1 MTKFKLS
8 DQQSAIDAFAVERA
22 GKGKTLMVQGTT
34 SDAGKTTLVAGLC
47 RLFADLEVDVAP
59 FKPQNM
65 ALNSAVTPCGGEI
78 GRAQAL
84 QAKAAR
90 LPLDVDFNPILLKP
104 NSDTGAQVIVHG
116 KALIR
121 NASSNMEASEYQD
134 YKKVAMKAVLS
145 SHQRLTQRYE
155 LVVVEGAGS
164 PAEINLREGDIAN
177 MGFAE
182 VVDCPVLIIA
192 DIDKGGVFA
201 QLVGTLMLLSQ
212 SEQDRVVGFV
222 INRFRGDI
230 KLLESG
236 LTWLEQKTN
245 KPVLGV
251 LPYLHGLDISSEDAL
266 VTQQSHEK
274 CTNECSSSS
283 DKVKVVVLVYPHM
296 SNHTDFDALRHH
308 KDIDCQFLFAKGS
321 EGEDKPEKI
330 AIPVCDLIILPGSK
344 NVRGDLE
351 FLYQRGW
358 HDDIAKHLRYKGKVI
373 GICGGYQM
381 LGELIADPEGLEGK
395 VGSSTGLGYFPMN
408 TVLKS
413 NKTLI
418 NVKGLLSLANQSAE
432 ISGYEIHAGESRLIA
447 DDKNQDE
454 HQYHHKFKTV
464 NTQTNSHLFDVDGEP
479 QGLLSED
486 AQIAGCYLHGLFDE
500 PKALQLFML
509 WLGFDIAK
517 APSIDTLEEQAI
529 ERVSQAC
536 QTHLDMVKVQ
546 QIVDDWYK

>member
-1 MTKFKLS
+1 MKAK
-8 DQQSAIDAFAVERA
+8 QSNSHFTPNTVEGA
-22 GKGKTLMVQGTT
+22 QSSQCKTLMIQGTT

-47 RLFADLEVDVAP
+47 RVFADLQVNVAP

-90 LPLDVDFNPILLKP
+90 LALDVDFNPILLKP

-116 KALIR
+116 KALMHKS
-121 NASSNMEASEYQD
+121 SSNMEASEYQD
-134 YKKVAMKAVLS
+134 YKKVAMQAVLS
-145 SHQRLTQRYE
+145 SHQRLTQQYD

-164 PAEINLREGDIAN
+164 PAEINLRKGDIAN

-182 VVDCPVLIIA
+182 AVDCPVLIIA

-230 KLLESG
+230 KLLEPG
-236 LTWLEQKTN
+236 LTWLEEKTN

-266 VTQQSHEK
+266 VTKQASAEG
-274 CTNECSSSS
+274 TSSSP
-283 DKVKVVVLVYPHM
+283 KVRIVVLVYPHM

-308 KDIDCQFLFAKGS
+308 DDIDCQFLFAKGS
-321 EGEDKPEKI
+321 KDEINPEKI
-330 AIPVCDLIILPGSK
+330 TIPACDLIILPGSK
-344 NVRGDLE
+344 NVRSDLE
-351 FLYQRGW
+351 FLRQRGW
-358 HDDIAKHLRYKGKVI
+358 DDDIAKHLRYQGKVI

-381 LGELIADPEGLEGK
+381 LGELVADPEGIEGQK
-395 VGSSTGLGYFPMN
+395 GVSEGLSYFAMS
-408 TVLKS
+408 TVLASK
-413 NKTLI
+413 KTLI
-418 NVKGLLSLANQSAE
+418 NVSGVLTLSEQKAE
-432 ISGYEIHAGESRLIA
+432 ISGYEIHAGVSTL
-447 DDKNQDE
+447 
-454 HQYHHKFKTV
+454 
-464 NTQTNSHLFDVDGEP
+464 TNNATKLCNLMTIDGEG
-479 QGLLSED
+479 QGLISED
-486 AQIAGCYLHGLFDE
+486 GQIAGCYLHGLFDQPE
-500 PKALQLFML
+500 ALQLFMS
-509 WLGFDIAK
+509 WLGYDVSK
-517 APSIDTLEEQAI
+517 APSIEVLEEQAI

-536 QTHLDMVKVQ
+536 QSHLDMVKIK
-546 QIVDDWYK
+546 QIVTKWYK

>member
-1 MTKFKLS
+1 MIKTPKNITKVKHQL
-8 DQQSAIDAFAVERA
+8 A
-22 GKGKTLMVQGTT
+22 KTIMVQGTT

-47 RLFADLEVDVAP
+47 RLFSDLDVKVAP

-90 LPLDVDFNPILLKP
+90 LPLNVDFNPILLKP

-116 KALIR
+116 KALTR

-134 YKKVAMKAVLS
+134 YKKVAMQAVLS
-145 SHQRLTQRYE
+145 SHQRLIEQYE

-182 VVDCPVLIIA
+182 AVDCPVLIIA

-266 VTQQSHEK
+266 VTQQN
-274 CTNECSSSS
+274 NEESTTESSSHS
-283 DKVKVVVLVYPHM
+283 NKVRIVVLVYPHM

-308 KDIDCQFLFAKGS
+308 KDIDCQFLFAKGT
-321 EGEDKPEKI
+321 EGDVTPEKI
-330 AIPVCDLIILPGSK
+330 AIPACDLIILPGSK
-344 NVRGDLE
+344 NVRSDLE
-351 FLYQRGW
+351 FLRQRGW
-358 HDDIAKHLRYKGKVI
+358 HNDIAKHLRYKGKVI

-381 LGELIADPEGLEGK
+381 LGELIDDPEGIEGMA
-395 VGSSTGLGYFPMN
+395 GSTEGLGYFPMN
-408 TVLKS
+408 TMLKPD
-413 NKTLI
+413 KTLI
-418 NVKGLLSLANQSAE
+418 NVSGVLKLAEQSAD
-432 ISGYEIHAGESRLIA
+432 ISGYEIHAGESQLITEVEKKYQQGTNEIKA
-447 DDKNQDE
+447 FSHLLIIDDKAE
-454 HQYHHKFKTV
+454 
-464 NTQTNSHLFDVDGEP
+464 
-479 QGLLSED
+479 GLLSAD
-486 AQIAGCYLHGLFDE
+486 GQIAGCYMHGLFDQPE
-500 PKALQLFML
+500 ALQLFMF
-509 WLGFDIAK
+509 WLGFDVAK
-517 APSIDTLEEQAI
+517 APSIETLEEQAI

-536 QTHLDMVKVQ
+536 NEHLDMKTLKQ
-546 QIVDDWYK
+546 LITQWYDYPQK

>member
-1 MTKFKLS
+1 MLSQQNKAKKSNTK
-8 DQQSAIDAFAVERA
+8 QSKAKQSKEN
-22 GKGKTLMVQGTT
+22 KCQTLMIQGTT

-47 RLFADLEVDVAP
+47 RVFADSNVKVAP

-90 LPLDVDFNPILLKP
+90 LALDVDFNPILLKP

-116 KALIR
+116 KALKHKK
-121 NASSNMEASEYQD
+121 SSNMEASEYQD
-134 YKKVAMKAVLS
+134 YKKIAMQAVLS
-145 SHQRLTQRYE
+145 SHQRLTQQYD

-182 VVDCPVLIIA
+182 AVDCPVLIIA

-236 LTWLEQKTN
+236 LTWLEEKTN

-266 VTQQSHEK
+266 ITKQTLAKQTSAKQSSTE
-274 CTNECSSSS
+274 TAATSS
-283 DKVKVVVLVYPHM
+283 KVRIVVLVYPHM

-308 KDIDCQFLFAKGS
+308 QDIDCQFLFAKGS
-321 EGEDKPEKI
+321 AGESNPEKI
-330 AIPVCDLIILPGSK
+330 SIPACDLIILPGSK
-344 NVRGDLE
+344 NVRSDLE
-351 FLYQRGW
+351 FLRQRGW
-358 HDDIAKHLRYKGKVI
+358 HDDIAKHLRYQGKVI
-373 GICGGYQM
+373 GVCGGYQM
-381 LGELIADPEGLEGK
+381 LGELIADPAGVEGQPGISK
-395 VGSSTGLGYFPMN
+395 GLGYFAMK
-408 TVLKS
+408 TELKAE
-413 NKTLI
+413 KTLV
-418 NVKGLLSLANQSAE
+418 NVAGLLQLVGQKAE
-432 ISGYEIHAGESRLIA
+432 IKGYEIHAGVSTLMN
-447 DDKNQDE
+447 DDIKPLDQLLNIQ
-454 HQYHHKFKTV
+454 
-464 NTQTNSHLFDVDGEP
+464 GEQ

-486 AQIAGCYLHGLFDE
+486 GQLAGCYLHGLFDQ
-500 PKALQLFML
+500 PAALQLFMH
-509 WLGFDIAK
+509 WLGHKVNKGASV
-517 APSIDTLEEQAI
+517 AELEEQAI
-529 ERVSQAC
+529 ERVSKAC
-536 QTHLDMVKVQ
+536 QTHLDMAKIKH
-546 QIVDDWYK
+546 IVTQWYK

>member
-1 MTKFKLS
+1 MTNNPDPLS
-8 DQQSAIDAFAVERA
+8 KEQAHQAQTI
-22 GKGKTLMVQGTT
+22 MVQGTT

-47 RLFADLEVDVAP
+47 RLFADLEIKVAP

-90 LPLDVDFNPILLKP
+90 VALNVDFNPILLKP

-116 KALIR
+116 KALTR
-121 NASSNMEASEYQD
+121 NSSSNMEASEYQN
-134 YKKVAMKAVLS
+134 YKKVAMQAVLS
-145 SHQRLTQRYE
+145 SHQRLTENYD

-182 VVDCPVLIIA
+182 AADCPVIIIA

-201 QLVGTLMLLSQ
+201 HLVGTLMLLSQ
-212 SEQDRVVGFV
+212 SEQDRVIGFV

-266 VTQQSHEK
+266 VTQQS
-274 CTNECSSSS
+274 NDQSVN
-283 DKVKVVVLVYPHM
+283 DNNKVRIVVLVYPHM

-308 KDIDCQFLFAKGS
+308 SDIDCQFLFAKGI
-321 EGEDKPEKI
+321 EGHASPEKV
-330 AIPVCDLIILPGSK
+330 AIPACDLIILPGSK
-344 NVRGDLE
+344 NVRSDLE
-351 FLYQRGW
+351 FLRQHSW
-358 HDDIAKHLRYKGKVI
+358 HQEIAKHLRYNGKVL

-381 LGELIADPEGLEGK
+381 LGQFIDDPEGLEGQT
-395 VGSSTGLGYFPMN
+395 GSSIGLGYFAMN
-408 TVLKS
+408 TVLKPE
-413 NKTLI
+413 KTLV
-418 NVKGLLSLANQSAE
+418 NVSGVLKLAQQSAQ
-432 ISGYEIHAGESRLIA
+432 ISGYEIHAGESKIITGKGQSRI
-447 DDKNQDE
+447 
-454 HQYHHKFKTV
+454 
-464 NTQTNSHLFDVDGEP
+464 
-479 QGLLSED
+479 GLLDIAGQLQGMISED
-486 AQIAGCYLHGLFDE
+486 DQIAGCYLHGLFDQPE
-500 PKALQLFML
+500 ALQLFMH
-509 WLGFDIAK
+509 WLGK
-517 APSIDTLEEQAI
+517 EVSQAPSIATLEERAI

-536 QTHLDMVKVQ
+536 QAHLDMKTLKQ
-546 QIVDDWYK
+546 LITKWYK